1 MLLLT
6 TALAVDDTGYT
17 PSDGLPGG
25 GTTESARAQTSVRF
39 LVFGDWGNGSS
50 TQTLV
55 AGAMS
60 EVCEIHG
67 CDFVVGVGDNF
78 YPSGV
83 GSTSDAYWTDRFEAM
98 YDLDMPFYMVL
109 GNHDWGG
116 AAAYNSVYAQAQVDY
131 TLLSDRWVM
140 PDSTW
145 TEVLGNITFIGL
157 DTNTI
162 YFNYG
167 AAQAAWLPGE
177 LAAVTTEWT
186 MVVGHHPYQSNGM
199 HGNAGEYEGVA
210 GRGQNVKDFFDAYVC
225 GQADVYFAG
234 HDHSLQWPVTSC
246 AGTEL
251 LISGGGGGHSTIVG
265 TGATNFEV
273 ASAGFLWV
281 EVVGPVMTAT
291 FYDYTATELYSQTV
305 LK

>member
-6 TALAVDDTGYT
+6 IALAADETGYVPT
-17 PSDGLPGG
+17 DDVPGS
-25 GTTESARAQTSVRF
+25 GTTDAARGQTSVRF

-50 TQTLV
+50 TQSLV
-55 AGAMS
+55 AEAMS
-60 EVCEIHG
+60 EVCAING
-67 CDFVVGVGDNF
+67 CDFVIGVGDNF

-83 GSTSDAYWTDRFEAM
+83 ASTTDAYWNDRFEAI
-98 YDLDMPFYMVL
+98 YDLDVPFYMTL

-116 AAAYNSVYAQAQVDY
+116 VSAYDSTYAQAQVDY
-131 TLLSDRWVM
+131 TLVSDRWVM
-140 PDSTW
+140 PDTTW

-167 AAQAAWLPGE
+167 SAQAAWLPGE
-177 LAAVTTEWT
+177 LAAATTDWT
-186 MVVGHHPYQSNGM
+186 MIVGHHPYQSNGM
-199 HGNAGEYEGVA
+199 HGNAGEYDGA
-210 GRGQNVKDFFDAYVC
+210 TGRGQSVKDFFDAYVC

-234 HDHSLQWPVTSC
+234 HDHSLQWPVSSC
-246 AGTEL
+246 GGTEL
-251 LISGGGGGHSTIVG
+251 LISGGGGGHSSIVG
-265 TGATNFEV
+265 TGSTNFEK

-281 EVVGPVMTAT
+281 EVVGPVMTAV
-291 FYDYTATELYSQTV
+291 FYDSAATELYSGTI